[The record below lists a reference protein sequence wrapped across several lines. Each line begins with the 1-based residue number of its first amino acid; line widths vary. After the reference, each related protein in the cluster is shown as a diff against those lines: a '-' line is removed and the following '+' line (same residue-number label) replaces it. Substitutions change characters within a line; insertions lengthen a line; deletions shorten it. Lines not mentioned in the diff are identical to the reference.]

1 MIFFSRQDTIHTNNP
16 FMLLKCSR
24 LAKGHDM
31 ILFLC
36 FLYVQE
42 IESFMPRILTCFFL
56 LEDEIVHVKNLFS
69 WFYFMFDARNCS
81 RHEIYSW
88 FYLCCRRQTVHT
100 NNPFIFFMFKVSERT
115 WYDPVFMLFQ
125 VQGMESFIPRI
136 HSCFFMF
143 KVGIRPC

>member
-1 MIFFSRQDTIHTNNP
+1 MFKVSKRTWYDSV
-16 FMLLKCSR
+16 FMLLICSR
-24 LAKGHDM
+24 NWIVHAKNPYM
-31 ILFLC
+31 LFL
-36 FLYVQE
+36 F
-42 IESFMPRILTCFFL
+42 
-56 LEDEIVHVKNLFS
+56 EDEIVHVKNLFS